1 MSIRKN
7 TIVAKALVVACAVLT
22 AGTSYAQES
31 SQTAETSAK
40 AEDLKGNEVEKKEG
54 EPDAD
59 EVITNRKLRAE
70 TGAKKK
76 YSFSSAISYN
86 GGTIDNPFAD
96 VRPNITAGAGT
107 QIMPRL
113 SGSLGMNYRLS
124 ALQSLSA
131 SVGVGV
137 DKPFHSD
144 SQKSFGER
152 TSVSNPGVGYSVM
165 YKAAGI
171 QNVSSVGLTAFTTD
185 YLRTNGYVAGLDFS
199 QTAIYDFGGSNFS
212 VGLSLAASASAFDK
226 DGPDL
231 DQGDFAVG
239 AYPFFEY
246 VINDKLNFRTL
257 VGFGADHSRYEGDFF
272 TWIPNKVYQSAG
284 LGISVTRDIY
294 LYPNVQ
300 FIPEDVRS
308 DRTNVGISA
317 NINL

>member
-1 MSIRKN
+1 MSITKSISI
-7 TIVAKALVVACAVLT
+7 TKALLIACTMVAAN
-22 AGTSYAQES
+22 AAQAEES

-40 AEDLKGNEVEKKEG
+40 IEDVKVNEVERKEG
-54 EPDAD
+54 EVDTD

-76 YSFSSAISYN
+76 YSFSSSVSYN
-86 GGTIDNPFAD
+86 GGTVEDPLAD

-107 QIMPRL
+107 QISPRL
-113 SGSLGMNYRLS
+113 SASVGMNYRIS
-124 ALQSLSA
+124 SLQSLSA
-131 SVGVGV
+131 SVGIGV

-144 SQKSFGER
+144 KNKSFGER
-152 TSVSNPGVGYSVM
+152 TSVSNPGVSYSVM

-185 YLRTNGYVAGLDFS
+185 YLRTNGYVAGLDLG
-199 QTAIYDFGGSNFS
+199 QTAIYDFGGSNVS
-212 VGLSLAASASAFDK
+212 VGLSLSVSASAFDK

-231 DQGDFAVG
+231 DQGDFSVG
-239 AYPFFEY
+239 AFPFFEY
-246 VINDKLNFRTL
+246 VINDSLNFRTL
-257 VGFGADHSRYEGDFF
+257 VGFMADHSRTEADMF

-284 LGISVTRDIY
+284 LGISVSRDIY

>member
-1 MSIRKN
+1 MKVQFTKS
-7 TIVAKALVVACAVLT
+7 LVLAGLLAVS
-22 AGTSYAQES
+22 TSAF
-31 SQTAETSAK
+31 AETTETQA
-40 AEDLKGNEVEKKEG
+40 AETTTKIEEVMPNTPVKKEG
-54 EPDAD
+54 EADVD

-70 TGAKKK
+70 TGSKKK

-86 GGTIDNPFAD
+86 GGTIDNPLAD

-107 QIMPRL
+107 QITPRL
-113 SGSLGMNYRLS
+113 SGSVGLNYKLS

-144 SQKSFGER
+144 KDKSFGER
-152 TSVSNPGVGYSVM
+152 TSVSNPSVGYSIM
-165 YKAAGI
+165 YKAADI
-171 QNVSSVGLTAFTTD
+171 QNVSSVGLSAFTTD
-185 YLRTNGYVAGLDFS
+185 YLRTNGYVAGLDLS
-199 QTAIYDFGGSNFS
+199 QTAIYDFGGSNVS
-212 VGLSLAASASAFDK
+212 VGLSLSASASAFDK
-226 DGPDL
+226 DGADL
-231 DQGDFAVG
+231 DQGDFSVG

-246 VINDKLNFRTL
+246 VFNDKLNFRTL
-257 VGFGADHSRYEGDFF
+257 VGFMADHARTESDMF

-300 FIPEDVRS
+300 FIPEDIRS
-308 DRTNVGISA
+308 DRTNVGLSA